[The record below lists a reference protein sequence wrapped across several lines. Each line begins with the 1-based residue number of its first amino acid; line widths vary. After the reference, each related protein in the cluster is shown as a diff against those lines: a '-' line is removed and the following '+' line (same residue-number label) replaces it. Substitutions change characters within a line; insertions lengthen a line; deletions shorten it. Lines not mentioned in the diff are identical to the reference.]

1 MYFVWLKGLHGAEPQ
16 LWADD
21 FINNELIKKA
31 VFKKKLLEAEQI
43 PSLDYLAMKYEKDRP
58 ND

>member
-1 MYFVWLKGLHGAEPQ
+1 MYFVWLKGLLG
-16 LWADD
+16 WADD